1 MHQGN
6 SSIVIVG
13 SVVSSSRFVVLRMSE
28 RGFDRVRRVCE
39 LVHTR
44 AHKRAKAVRYQ
55 FAFEADSLEQG
66 VNRLGAYVL
75 VGIISIWEN
84 KLSVSADWIHFS

>member
-6 SSIVIVG
+6 SSIIVVG
-13 SVVSSSRFVVLRMSE
+13 SVVRSSRFVVLRMSE

-39 LVHTR
+39 LVHTG
-44 AHKRAKAVRYQ
+44 AHKRAKAMRYQ

-84 KLSVSADWIHFS
+84 KLPVSADWIHFS